1 MRFGIGADMPRKAEP
16 ANSAAELIPAK
27 PTLPALRE
35 AAKDCKACDLWLR
48 GTQTVFGEGARH
60 AKVMFVGE
68 QPGDKED
75 LAGKPFVGPAGALLD
90 KALVEA
96 GIDRKQTYVTNAV
109 KHFKWEPRGKRR
121 IHKKPNSLEIS
132 ACRAWLDAE
141 IELVKP
147 QVIVCL
153 GATAAQSLL
162 GRSFRVTRQRGQL
175 MDFHPETKIAATV
188 HPSSILRAPDDE
200 SRHREMQLF
209 INDLRVI
216 TKFLQADN
224 GA

>member
-1 MRFGIGADMPRKAEP
+1 MSREP
-16 ANSAAELIPAK
+16 QPTSNAAELIPLT
-27 PTLPALRE
+27 PTLSSLRE
-35 AAKDCKACDLWLR
+35 AAKACKACDLWLR

-75 LAGKPFVGPAGALLD
+75 LEGKPFVGPAGALLD

-141 IELVKP
+141 IDVVKP

-162 GRSFRVTRQRGQL
+162 GRHFRVTQQRGQL
-175 MDFHPETKIAATV
+175 MDFHDATKIAATV
-188 HPSSILRAPDDE
+188 HPSSILRAPDED

-209 INDLRVI
+209 INDLRI
-216 TKFLQADN
+216 IAKFVQADH
-224 GA
+224 GT